1 MRTRL
6 VALLCAAVV
15 LTGCEGEP
23 APDAAAPSYTPV
35 TLPPP
40 PPGIAM
46 SFVQQRIWEGTR
58 RADVRILN
66 NTTRAL
72 EVRRVGIS
80 WPGFPAGTQRRVARV
95 GPGAT
100 LDLRY
105 RLPAPDCRAD
115 PATPAVGVAVAAGR
129 TVRRRVDEAGM
140 RFLTRLWT
148 AACAARKVRRLL
160 DVSLL
165 VPAPGRD
172 EQSLSATLRL
182 LRRPGA
188 PSPEVE
194 LTSVQGTVLFDLA
207 ASGPTTLAPDS
218 RRAELPIVVDP
229 GRCDEHARSQ
239 ASQPYTFRFGLL
251 IGDATVPASVVV
263 LPNRSGRV
271 RLLEFLDRACAGIT
285 QH

>member
-46 SFVQQRIWEGTR
+46 SFVLQRIWEGTR

-115 PATPAVGVAVAAGR
+115 PATPAVGVAVTAGR

-140 RFLTRLWT
+140 RFLTRLWA

-207 ASGPTTLAPDS
+207 AS
-218 RRAELPIVVDP
+218 VVGP

-271 RLLEFLDRACAGIT
+271 RLLELLDRACAGIT